1 MEIISSRNFNTLEA
15 VQKFIDDNPEEFRT
29 ANDVA
34 KKQPKIYGK
43 MGRMGWRSK
52 VKYPDP
58 PKKTSLAMYNT
69 FDDFQKVANNYNT
82 PAEFVRENKTISD
95 RFFKL
100 RSRGLI
106 ENKDL
111 YFPGRKP
118 PYGDTFTKAEHFQ
131 EYIDKNGIE
140 SPKDFLRKNS
150 ALYKRLTTLGFTDKV
165 KYKHKKR
172 KPLDFSTNYNTIEQI
187 QDFVI
192 KYKISSNVDFNKRAS
207 AIYRKYLKLRK
218 ETGKFIIY
226 PSSSKI
232 ASSEEEWS
240 AILELLKY
248 NIKYEYQYKFTGY
261 EYRYDFY
268 LPDYN
273 IILEINGGQ
282 HYNINA
288 FPEHWDTK
296 SGESTI
302 DRDKRKYNIAVKNGI
317 SIYYITYDG
326 RAWKDYLR
334 FGYFKEV
341 YRSIEELFSFLGIEL
356 VDDGKQTKRFL
367 EMYPDNIISIINR
380 VIQEF
385 EITIDKLPEYPN
397 LKEIIELGNL
407 WNKLEFCSSFG
418 FIDYNEDVN
427 D

>member
-1 MEIISSRNFNTLEA
+1 MEVISSRNFNTLEA
-15 VQKFIDDNPEEFRT
+15 VQKFIDDNPKEIRT

-34 KKQPKIYGK
+34 KKQPRIYGK
-43 MGRMGWRSK
+43 MGRMGWTSK

-82 PAEFVRENKTISD
+82 PAEFVKENKTISD

-118 PYGDTFTKAEHFQ
+118 SYGNTFTKAEHFQ
-131 EYIDKNGIE
+131 EYIDKNEIE
-140 SPKDFLRKNS
+140 SPKDFWRKDS
-150 ALYKRLTTLGFTDKV
+150 ALYKRLTTLGLTDKV

-172 KPLDFSTNYNTIEQI
+172 KPLDSSTNYNTIEQI

-192 KYKISSNVDFNKRAS
+192 KHKISSNVDFNKRAS

-218 ETGKFIIY
+218 KTGKYIIY
-226 PSSSKI
+226 PSSPKI

-268 LPDYN
+268 LPEYN

-296 SGESTI
+296 RGESTI
-302 DRDKRKYNIAVKNGI
+302 DRDKKKYNIAIKNGI

-326 RAWKDYLR
+326 RSWRDYKR

-341 YRSIEELFSFLGIEL
+341 YKSIKELFNLLGIEL
-356 VDDGKQTKRFL
+356 VDDGKQTERFL

-380 VIQEF
+380 IIKEF
-385 EITIDKLPEYPN
+385 EITLDKLPEYPN

-407 WNKLEFCSSFG
+407 WNKLEFCSSFR
-418 FIDYNEDVN
+418 FVDYNEDVN